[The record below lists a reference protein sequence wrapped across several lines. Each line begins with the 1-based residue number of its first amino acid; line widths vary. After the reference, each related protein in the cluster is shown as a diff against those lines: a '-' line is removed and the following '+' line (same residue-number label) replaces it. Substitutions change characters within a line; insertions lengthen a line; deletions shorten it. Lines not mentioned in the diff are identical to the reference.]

1 MVIIG
6 VLTLVVASTGSV
18 GIAAYCSAGF
28 AIANGIGNVL
38 IGRLTDAFGQ
48 RRPLL
53 IIAPL
58 NVAFMLL
65 LVWLASREPAT
76 VLLVANS
83 AAVGI
88 TTSPIGPLSRVRWY
102 PIATPKQLPA
112 AMSWET
118 VLDELNFV
126 LGPAAV
132 GIIAAT
138 VSPGAPILVAAALV
152 ATCVIPFALSRHAR
166 GPSIAADGSGT
177 PSFVYILSRVRTP
190 FLAMVFMGMYFGA
203 MQTSVT
209 AFAETTGLEGLGGLI
224 YSAMGLSAAI
234 TALVAV
240 ALPARFTLVSRIL
253 IGGFGLVIGASACTL
268 ATSGA
273 NLAFF
278 LFMAGIFIGPVGV
291 SIFTLAGQWAPMGGD
306 GVANTVIVSANV
318 LGVAAASAAVGPLLE
333 TNIDVGFLAAA
344 LCGLGMAGVAG
355 TIGRADTRRFAAR

>member
-209 AFAETTGLEGLGGLI
+209 AFAEITGLEGLGGLI

-234 TALVAV
+234 TALVACPGQSTS
-240 ALPARFTLVSRIL
+240 ASSRRAAARASRLISTPPSIRASSSTRSCGLRVSTPEVTDSSPT
-253 IGGFGLVIGASACTL
+253 FF
-268 ATSGA
+268 ATCRC
-273 NLAFF
+273 
-278 LFMAGIFIGPVGV
+278 
-291 SIFTLAGQWAPMGGD
+291 
-306 GVANTVIVSANV
+306 VSA
-318 LGVAAASAAVGPLLE
+318 
-333 TNIDVGFLAAA
+333 
-344 LCGLGMAGVAG
+344 
-355 TIGRADTRRFAAR
+355 